1 MTPKVCACFCG
12 SVFAWAL
19 VFSGCSSQETYDK
32 RHYVLSAI
40 REAERAKTQTDFI
53 LEVRRFTIDSAYS
66 GSGLVYRIGESE
78 YESDFYNAFLASPSA
93 MIAEETRTWLSES
106 RLFAR
111 VLDPG
116 SQIDPTHVIEGN
128 ITALYGDLRDGSS
141 PKAIIEMRVFLLEA
155 EAGEEPIPI
164 FGKTYKSS
172 IGIDS
177 EGPEG
182 LVEALGRCLQGILST
197 LESDLAERLS

>member
-1 MTPKVCACFCG
+1 MIPRVYARFFVNVIVWTVM
-12 SVFAWAL
+12 
-19 VFSGCSSQETYDK
+19 FSGCSSHETYDK
-32 RHYVLSAI
+32 RYYVLNAI
-40 REAERAKTQTDFI
+40 REAEPAKTQTDFV
-53 LEVRRFTIDSAYS
+53 LEVRRFTMDSAYS

-93 MIAEETRTWLSES
+93 MVAERTRSWLSES
-106 RLFAR
+106 RLFTR

-141 PKAIIEMRVFLLEA
+141 PTAIIEMRVFLLEA
-155 EAGEEPIPI
+155 EAGQEPIPI

-172 IGIDS
+172 VGIDS
-177 EGPEG
+177 EDPEG
-182 LVEALGRCLQGILST
+182 LVEALGRCLQGILAT